1 MSADVIELGKFDRPG
16 HLRLRGFYTAAGLT
30 VRVQPAKLTDPER
43 DGIARCVAAARLIG
57 AHRPDLMPR
66 MLDHGTVA
74 RGRLGYLVE
83 EAVAGTTPR
92 GPRQVSAAMVRV
104 ATELFAI
111 QQAIGIDSRRLSA
124 LAEPEFPARWRS
136 VVAHGHVRDA
146 LGAQVERLIARDAML
161 EVSFTHGDLVSSNVL
176 DTPRGPVLIDWE
188 YAGEQPIVFDLAKM
202 HVNAGAAGAAAERL
216 AGVWGPAIGQ
226 RPDHYSVLEQL
237 ALAHAVVLSR
247 HEARAM
253 RAQQAGRNAPLTRQT
268 RRRAHALE
276 ELLSL
281 AAGAREPK
289 Q

>member
-1 MSADVIELGKFDRPG
+1 MSQPCAGRRYCVTNPRRCHARTNAPAMGPGSRGAPPGRAPQRRAAPRVATAPGAHRGVARLPKEPGHGPRPPGASQNGETVPRPLWLPVSADVIELGKFDRPG

-136 VVAHGHVRDA
+136 VGAHGHVRDA
-146 LGAQVERLIARDAML
+146 G
-161 EVSFTHGDLVSSNVL
+161 
-176 DTPRGPVLIDWE
+176 
-188 YAGEQPIVFDLAKM
+188 
-202 HVNAGAAGAAAERL
+202 
-216 AGVWGPAIGQ
+216 
-226 RPDHYSVLEQL
+226 
-237 ALAHAVVLSR
+237 
-247 HEARAM
+247 
-253 RAQQAGRNAPLTRQT
+253 
-268 RRRAHALE
+268 
-276 ELLSL
+276 
-281 AAGAREPK
+281 GARVG
-289 Q
+289 